1 MSILDAAFARIRNA
15 FRKDLLDRELDAEL
29 ASHLEMHIEDNLR
42 AGMTPEAARRD
53 ALLKLGGIE
62 QTKENHRDSRGLPFV
77 ETLVRDIRFGVR
89 LLRNSPGFT
98 ASAVVTLALGIG
110 ANAAIFSFV
119 NAALLRPL
127 PYRSPQNLIVLSE
140 GRGSI
145 GSDGLDASLPDFQ
158 DWQRSS
164 KTIESFAAFNS
175 DRVALSGAGNAEN
188 LDVART
194 TTNFFSTLG
203 VAPIMGRDFLPKE
216 DQAGGA
222 KIVMLTFPFWK
233 SRFGG
238 ATDVVGKTL
247 RLDGIAHTIVGVLP
261 NGFEFAPAGSPALWL
276 PLNLSAEF
284 AARRNLRWL
293 KIVGRLAPGVSQAQ
307 AASEM
312 QTINAALAAAHPQ
325 ENAAIKVH
333 VRSLREL
340 IVGNIRPLFLV
351 LSVAVAFVL
360 LMACA
365 NVAHLML
372 ARATTRKKEIAVRV
386 ALGATRLQIVRQL
399 LTESA
404 LLSVAGG
411 ILGVIVAHW
420 GVSLLLAVVPENVR
434 KSMPFLSSIH
444 LDFSTFG
451 FLLASTL
458 ITSIAF
464 GFLPAWQ
471 LSKSDP
477 NETLKEESRGATG
490 TRGVWLRNGLVIG
503 ELAISIVLLTGAG
516 LMVRSLNAVMRQNPG
531 FDVNNLVS
539 FSLSLPETAYQ
550 DEASALQFRHRLE
563 AQLTRLPGVSGAASV
578 NYLPVTG
585 LGNTVRFVQEGHP
598 KPNGSEDEG
607 AIRDVSPNYF
617 SIMKIP
623 VNQGRIFLPSDDTKA
638 PGRLVVNQA
647 FADRFLSGE
656 NAVGKRLKFTYSDN
670 LPYMEIIGVVA
681 NENSQGLDTP
691 MDPIIYASMDQG
703 PDSGFFVVMRTSAD
717 PSTTLTAA
725 RDALHDIDPEL
736 AMISPRTMDAVIS
749 DSYAVFLRRFPSRLI
764 SGFALIAMML
774 AAVGLYGQIS
784 YGVAQRRREIG
795 VRVAMGA
802 STGNVLRMVVANG
815 MVLTAAGLFIGFA
828 GSLLLT
834 GLLVSLLFGVTPLDP
849 LTMAVSALLLMVVSI
864 VASLVPARRAT
875 LIDPV
880 VALRYE

>member
-1 MSILDAAFARIRNA
+1 
-15 FRKDLLDRELDAEL
+15 
-29 ASHLEMHIEDNLR
+29 
-42 AGMTPEAARRD
+42 
-53 ALLKLGGIE
+53 
-62 QTKENHRDSRGLPFV
+62 
-77 ETLVRDIRFGVR
+77 
-89 LLRNSPGFT
+89 
-98 ASAVVTLALGIG
+98 
-110 ANAAIFSFV
+110 
-119 NAALLRPL
+119 
-127 PYRSPQNLIVLSE
+127 
-140 GRGSI
+140 
-145 GSDGLDASLPDFQ
+145 
-158 DWQRSS
+158 
-164 KTIESFAAFNS
+164 
-175 DRVALSGAGNAEN
+175 
-188 LDVART
+188 
-194 TTNFFSTLG
+194 
-203 VAPIMGRDFLPKE
+203 
-216 DQAGGA
+216 
-222 KIVMLTFPFWK
+222 
-233 SRFGG
+233 
-238 ATDVVGKTL
+238 
-247 RLDGIAHTIVGVLP
+247 
-261 NGFEFAPAGSPALWL
+261 
-276 PLNLSAEF
+276 
-284 AARRNLRWL
+284 
-293 KIVGRLAPGVSQAQ
+293 
-307 AASEM
+307 
-312 QTINAALAAAHPQ
+312 
-325 ENAAIKVH
+325 
-333 VRSLREL
+333 
-340 IVGNIRPLFLV
+340 
-351 LSVAVAFVL
+351 
-360 LMACA
+360 
-365 NVAHLML
+365 ML

-399 LTESA
+399 LTESV

-411 ILGVIVAHW
+411 ILGVMVAHW
-420 GVSLLLAVVPENVR
+420 GVGLLLAVVPENVR

-451 FLLASTL
+451 YLLAITF

-550 DEASALQFRHRLE
+550 DETSALPFRHRLE
-563 AQLTRLPGVSGAASV
+563 AELTGLPGVSGAASV

-623 VNQGRIFLPSDDTKA
+623 VNQGRIFLTSDDTKA

-647 FADRFLSGE
+647 FADRFLPGE
-656 NAVGKRLKFTYSDN
+656 NAVGKKLKFTYSDN

-703 PDSGFFVVMRTSAD
+703 QDSGFFVVIRTSAD

-764 SGFALIAMML
+764 SGFALIAMVL

-828 GSLLLT
+828 GSLVLT

-849 LTMAVSALLLMVVSI
+849 LTMAVSALLLIVVSI